1 MLLVQCRGRSSPTHT
16 HPAFHTLALALHVT
30 NAIMLHVT
38 LHWGHTMSTNA
49 AERVQKHRAGLRA
62 AGLRPVQI
70 WVPDTR
76 RSDFAAECRRQSL
89 MLRNDPQEADI
100 LGWLEAAADTEGW
113 E

>member
-1 MLLVQCRGRSSPTHT
+1 MQASV
-16 HPAFHTLALALHVT
+16 
-30 NAIMLHVT
+30 
-38 LHWGHTMSTNA
+38 

-76 RSDFAAECRRQSL
+76 REDFAQECRRQSHL
-89 MLRNDPQEADI
+89 VRNDPQEADT
-100 LGWLEAAADTEGW
+100 LNWLEAAADTDGW

>member
-1 MLLVQCRGRSSPTHT
+1 MRKN
-16 HPAFHTLALALHVT
+16 VT
-30 NAIMLHVT
+30 
-38 LHWGHTMSTNA
+38 
-49 AERVQKHRAGLRA
+49 ERVQKHRAGLRA

-89 MLRNDPQEADI
+89 MLRDDAQETDV

>member
-1 MLLVQCRGRSSPTHT
+1 MR
-16 HPAFHTLALALHVT
+16 T
-30 NAIMLHVT
+30 NV
-38 LHWGHTMSTNA
+38 

-76 RSDFAAECRRQSL
+76 RSGFADECRRQSL
-89 MLRNDPQEADI
+89 ALRGDSQEADT
-100 LGWLEAAADTEGW
+100 LDWLEAAADTEGW

>member
-1 MLLVQCRGRSSPTHT
+1 MRANV
-16 HPAFHTLALALHVT
+16 
-30 NAIMLHVT
+30 
-38 LHWGHTMSTNA
+38 

-76 RSDFAAECRRQSL
+76 RSGFADECRRQSL
-89 MLRNDPQEADI
+89 ALRGDAQEADT
-100 LGWLEAAADTEGW
+100 LSWLEAAADTEGW